1 MSSQRTASNSSNAGN
16 TIGILEHFRCRY
28 APFSDTFPLKEP
40 WMSKADSENLRRM
53 EALLSQGKSFALVG
67 EPGTGK
73 SMLLKRL
80 LERLDAKTYRTVLI
94 PWAGQKPGQILRE
107 ICDKIRLD
115 VAGRTPLIQRLHK
128 ALARANDAPYTV
140 IAIDEAHNLPREA
153 LQELFS
159 LTADHACATA
169 CASIVLAGHPVLTK
183 ILDLDINAAVRS
195 RIAMRFRATP
205 LDEEEVESFVQ
216 YRLKAAGAEPGL
228 FEKEAYTSLHIDSK
242 GNRRAIMNIAGNA
255 MDLACERAE
264 RIVADD
270 IVREVASMN

>member
-1 MSSQRTASNSSNAGN
+1 MTNQRTASASNS
-16 TIGILEHFRCRY
+16 TVGILEHFRCRY

-40 WMSKADSENLRRM
+40 WMSRGDSENLRRM
-53 EALLSQGKSFALVG
+53 EALLAQGKSFALVG

-80 LERLDAKTYRTVLI
+80 MERLDSKTYRTVLI
-94 PWAGQKPGQILRE
+94 PWAGQKPGQIMRE

-128 ALARANDAPYTV
+128 ALARSNDAPYTV
-140 IAIDEAHNLPREA
+140 IAVDEAHNLPREA

-169 CASIVLAGHPVLTK
+169 CASIVLAGHPVINK

-195 RIAMRFRATP
+195 RIAMRFRTIP
-205 LDEEEVESFVQ
+205 LDEQEVENFVQ
-216 YRLKAAGAEPGL
+216 YRLKVAGAEMAL

-270 IVREVASMN
+270 IVREVANMR